1 MAEPGV
7 WLVWEGSGGVS
18 GDGGCLV
25 CLGGVWEVSERCL
38 EGVWVVSGGIWEGSV
53 GYIEGF

>member
-18 GDGGCLV
+18 GMGVVWCVLEVSGRCQRGV
-25 CLGGVWEVSERCL
+25 WKGYGWCLGG
-38 EGVWVVSGGIWEGSV
+38 SGRVLWDV
-53 GYIEGF
+53 